1 MTTRD
6 EVERF
11 LNQFHEKL
19 KIYNIFL
26 EMIGKKISKH

>member
-1 MTTRD
+1 MTTKED
-6 EVERF
+6 VERF

-26 EMIGKKISKH
+26 EMIEKKISKH